1 MKPSPVLPVLPSD
14 LERTILEICALAL
27 PVSIPKLMLVARR
40 VKLWLEPLLYRTI
53 VIFAPTIRAYP
64 RCSRETIEELM
75 RTRAHFLHSSVRN
88 LMIGNWDP
96 NAETAKRILSACR
109 RVENL
114 YLLLDETCYS
124 ALPELGARSLKRLH
138 FNMGD
143 LFGPSLNSAPPFI
156 HPIFSQ
162 ITHLELFHPSQN
174 PDWSG
179 LALLPCLTH
188 LAFDGLG
195 PLASYLQILQTRA
208 SLRML
213 IVLLSS
219 PSQLGA
225 DFGGHTALISDPR
238 FVVMTLQLYFA
249 DWQIGIQTKV
259 DFWMYAADFI
269 AQRWSGEVNRLQNF
283 LSEDPSVDYTKYVRE
298 SDAWY

>member
-1 MKPSPVLPVLPSD
+1 MVLL
-14 LERTILEICALAL
+14 
-27 PVSIPKLMLVARR
+27 
-40 VKLWLEPLLYRTI
+40 
-53 VIFAPTIRAYP
+53 
-64 RCSRETIEELM
+64 
-75 RTRAHFLHSSVRN
+75 
-88 LMIGNWDP
+88 
-96 NAETAKRILSACR
+96 
-109 RVENL
+109 
-114 YLLLDETCYS
+114 
-124 ALPELGARSLKRLH
+124 
-138 FNMGD
+138 
-143 LFGPSLNSAPPFI
+143 
-156 HPIFSQ
+156 
-162 ITHLELFHPSQN
+162 HPSQN

-195 PLASYLQILQTRA
+195 PLAPYLQILQTCA

-238 FVVMTLQLYFA
+238 FV
-249 DWQIGIQTKV
+249 IGIQTKV
-259 DFWMYAADFI
+259 DFWMYTADFI
-269 AQRWSGEVNRLQNF
+269 AQRRSGEVNRLQYF